1 MPEPLPALDLPPPD
15 TAGAIPLEQLLARRR
30 SVRSFTGATL
40 DLAAVGQLLWAAQGV
55 RDASGK
61 RTSPS
66 AGALYPLELYLVAG
80 AIHGV
85 PPGTYRYEPSA
96 HRLVRL
102 ASGDR
107 RAELAAAALDQ
118 AWLADAPALIVV
130 AAVEERTRSKYR
142 KRARRYVRI
151 EVGHAAQNLAL
162 QAVSLGLGTV
172 VVGAFRDA
180 DVRRVLELADP
191 EQPVVILPVGEPG

>member
-1 MPEPLPALDLPPPD
+1 MPEPLPAVDLPPPD
-15 TAGAIPLEQLLARRR
+15 TVGATPLEQLLARRR
-30 SVRSFTGATL
+30 SVRSFADTTL

-55 RDASGK
+55 RDASGM

-80 AIHGV
+80 AVHGL
-85 PPGTYRYEPSA
+85 PAGTYHYEPDS
-96 HRLVRL
+96 HRLVHL

-107 RAELAAAALDQ
+107 RAAVAAAALDQ
-118 AWLADAPALIVV
+118 AWLAEAPALIVV

-142 KRARRYVRI
+142 TRARRYVRI

-162 QAVSLGLGTV
+162 QAAALGLGTV

-180 DVRRVLELADP
+180 DVREVLGLADP
-191 EQPVVILPVGEPG
+191 AQPVLILPVGEPA